1 MPFPLQTF
9 GLEEVLVKGLG
20 VYIYIYD
27 GSMDEFSLKMHSL
40 RPCLKSYYSRI
51 QHGGNNGFGVIRLGF
66 LFTME
71 VIELEQMLLNCS

>member
-1 MPFPLQTF
+1 
-9 GLEEVLVKGLG
+9 
-20 VYIYIYD
+20 
-27 GSMDEFSLKMHSL
+27 MDEFSLKMHSL
-40 RPCLKSYYSRI
+40 RPYLKSYCSRI